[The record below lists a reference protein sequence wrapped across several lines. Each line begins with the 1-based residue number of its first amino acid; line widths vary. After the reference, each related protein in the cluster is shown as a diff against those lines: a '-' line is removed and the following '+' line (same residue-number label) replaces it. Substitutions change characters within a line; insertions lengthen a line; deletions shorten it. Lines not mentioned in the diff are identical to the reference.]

1 MRLWNK
7 QQEKLFFINSMNSVS
22 SQQLFYKTDDGKY
35 LAYWPK
41 GYRGVKSTLQ
51 SRNSLIGNFTEN
63 WVYNLFKSLIE
74 DDDLSGFV
82 NELENLMCEEVE
94 ISQHTD
100 GSVSFSTF
108 GEVPYS
114 WRETFNE
121 ILKKNFNDVSVNINA
136 EEESP
141 LKIDLRNGELNEI
154 PGETLVYYPGYEDE
168 LIDIPIRKNVKF
180 SIC

>member
-1 MRLWNK
+1 MP
-7 QQEKLFFINSMNSVS
+7 EFINDMNG
-22 SQQLFYKTDDGKY
+22 TGY
-35 LAYWPK
+35 LI
-41 GYRGVKSTLQ
+41 S
-51 SRNSLIGNFTEN
+51 
-63 WVYNLFKSLIE
+63 
-74 DDDLSGFV
+74 DDLSGFV

-94 ISQHTD
+94 TTIHTD
-100 GSVSFSTF
+100 GSVSFSTY

-141 LKIDLRNGELNEI
+141 LKFDLRNGELKEI

-168 LIDIPIRKNVKF
+168 LIDMLPQEVINKIRRAA
-180 SIC
+180 

>member
-1 MRLWNK
+1 MS
-7 QQEKLFFINSMNSVS
+7 EFINDMNG
-22 SQQLFYKTDDGKY
+22 T
-35 LAYWPK
+35 
-41 GYRGVKSTLQ
+41 GYP
-51 SRNSLIGNFTEN
+51 N
-63 WVYNLFKSLIE
+63 E

-121 ILKKNFNDVSVNINA
+121 ILKKNFIDVSVNVNV

-154 PGETLVYYPGYEDE
+154 PGETLVYYPGYEEDFIEMLPQEVINKIRRQQDE
-168 LIDIPIRKNVKF
+168 
-180 SIC
+180 

>member
-1 MRLWNK
+1 MS
-7 QQEKLFFINSMNSVS
+7 EFINDMNG
-22 SQQLFYKTDDGKY
+22 T
-35 LAYWPK
+35 
-41 GYRGVKSTLQ
+41 GYP
-51 SRNSLIGNFTEN
+51 
-63 WVYNLFKSLIE
+63 IE

-121 ILKKNFNDVSVNINA
+121 ILKKNFIDVSVNVNV

-154 PGETLVYYPGYEDE
+154 PGETLVYYPGYEEDFIEMLPQEVINKIRRQQDE
-168 LIDIPIRKNVKF
+168 
-180 SIC
+180 

>member
-1 MRLWNK
+1 MP
-7 QQEKLFFINSMNSVS
+7 EFINDMNG
-22 SQQLFYKTDDGKY
+22 T
-35 LAYWPK
+35 
-41 GYRGVKSTLQ
+41 GYPIS
-51 SRNSLIGNFTEN
+51 
-63 WVYNLFKSLIE
+63 
-74 DDDLSGFV
+74 DDLSGFV

-94 ISQHTD
+94 TTIHTD
-100 GSVSFSTF
+100 GSVSFSTY

-141 LKIDLRNGELNEI
+141 LKFDLRNGELKEI

-168 LIDIPIRKNVKF
+168 LIDMLPQEVINKIRRAA
-180 SIC
+180 